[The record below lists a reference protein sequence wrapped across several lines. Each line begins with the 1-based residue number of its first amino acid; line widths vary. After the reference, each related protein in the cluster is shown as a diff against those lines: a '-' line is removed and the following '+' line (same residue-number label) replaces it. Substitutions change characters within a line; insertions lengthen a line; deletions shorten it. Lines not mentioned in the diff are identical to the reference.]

1 MSFKSNFLL
10 AALWGSISM
19 AVVAAPM
26 PNSIV
31 VEDKAVVPVLKTEVI
46 RRVAGQQPI
55 RHVEATILEVTNKG
69 KDIIAKE
76 VVFEDHLGQFSEKT
90 LAIPVLQK
98 GGIIVPTSKIEVNKT
113 LKQEGAILHI
123 SKNID
128 AEGVEIKKDQTV
140 VKRTLA
146 RQEVAE
152 TNKDKV
158 VHTLLTEDGSTTQ
171 DIIEIQK
178 AE

>member
-1 MSFKSNFLL
+1 
-10 AALWGSISM
+10 M

-46 RRVAGQQPI
+46 RRVAGQKPI

-113 LKQEGAILHI
+113 LKQEGEILHI

-178 AE
+178 PE